1 MTNTPGLNINGYLV
15 GNFSQYLN
23 ALDFKKQEI
32 AKGHHCL
39 FVLCTHPKVYK
50 EIKKN
55 INQEDWESVWIF
67 YNRILIFLTQLKMP
81 YISSFAY
88 LFNEYWVYKKALKKT
103 KNKNFEFF
111 AVGNYFYPTYRSV
124 SNIANKKKVV
134 VLDDGANIISAI
146 DDLLNNRE
154 NNYLAESA
162 KGSYFFKD
170 LKTHYEPSLLYFGIY
185 RKLKFRETDQ
195 VLFNDRFNKVNGI
208 SCFNCCYFLGQKIYG
223 GGVMDFDRYITLIKE
238 ITKELNIEQVYY
250 IPHRME
256 SDEDIAKLTNHFEIL
271 KPGCPIETH
280 IMNQKKSPAIFISYY
295 SGALLNLRLMN
306 IEGVDFYALKAMELI
321 KSDLGE
327 KLEKV
332 YHYYAAE
339 GINIINK

>member
-1 MTNTPGLNINGYLV
+1 MINTNRLIINGYLV

-32 AKGHHCL
+32 AKGSHYL

-55 INQEDWESVWIF
+55 LVPADWNGVWIYYSRF
-67 YNRILIFLTQLKMP
+67 LIFLTQLKIP

-88 LFNEYWVYKKALKKT
+88 LFNEYWVYKKALKRTKKT
-103 KNKNFEFF
+103 NFEFF

-154 NNYLAESA
+154 NNYLAEFA
-162 KGSYFFKD
+162 RGSFFFKE
-170 LKTHYEPSLLYFGIY
+170 LKTHYESSLLYFGIY

-195 VLFNDRFNKVNGI
+195 VLFNNRFNKDNDTERLD
-208 SCFNCCYFLGQKIYG
+208 CCYFIGQKIYDG
-223 GGVMDFDRYITLIKE
+223 MLSLDRYTILIKE
-238 ITKELNIEQVYY
+238 TIKELNTKQVYY

-256 SDEDIAKLTNHFEIL
+256 SDADIAKLTNHFEIL
-271 KPGCPIETH
+271 KPGCPIETY
-280 IMNQKKSPAIFISYY
+280 IMNHKKSPTIFISYY
-295 SGALLNLRLMN
+295 SGALLNLKLMN
-306 IEGVDFYALKAMELI
+306 MVGVEFYALKALELI
-321 KSDLGE
+321 KSKLGK
-327 KLEKV
+327 KLENV
-332 YHYYAAE
+332 YNYYSAE
-339 GINIINK
+339 GINIIDK